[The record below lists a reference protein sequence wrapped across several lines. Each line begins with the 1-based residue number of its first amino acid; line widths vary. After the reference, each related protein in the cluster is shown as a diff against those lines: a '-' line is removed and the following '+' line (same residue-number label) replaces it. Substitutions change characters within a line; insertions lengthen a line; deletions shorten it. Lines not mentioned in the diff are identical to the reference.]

1 MTTPVKDQWKIT
13 ETLGSGF
20 SGTVYACSEEH
31 SQKKFALK
39 AFQAVAVN
47 RALHQKMTQ
56 RLEAA
61 TWPKGVMPIVAKDYL
76 ARPAYIVTPCYTDAL
91 DQPRNL
97 QFLWDGKNHDP
108 AWTWIRD
115 IARALANMHTL
126 HVAHGNLKPSN
137 VFFTPEGELQLS
149 DWCLGNMPG
158 VQHVDFTDAYL
169 YQSPEQLLH
178 SDGYSE
184 EAGYRWDV
192 YSFGCLSFL
201 LLNGEFPRC
210 HEIFSSVA
218 PPFGS
223 FELEKIVAD
232 TARIASG
239 LQAQKEI
246 VWKTP
251 AADERE
257 QEYRQILTACLE
269 LDPFQRPPNMLEVL
283 RRLEEIDQIQDHKSH
298 SQKLILERRK
308 AQRSSRALALA
319 ATMLATCSA
328 AATMAW
334 IAEKK
339 HRQNDLASYHQEL
352 VDLRSSTK
360 LAIEHKNTAE
370 QQRAKEV
377 EQATQAQKKAET
389 ALRTERTTWIE
400 QIRASR
406 SVGDQLFLWAL
417 TKGHRD
423 LPALDGRQA
432 RLQQLET
439 FYQEFLVDASLM
451 PELAEERARAQLQLA
466 EISLAMDDAA
476 KASTRLETAIKSL
489 SKFSHT
495 APWKL
500 RIASGQLI
508 LAMLWQK
515 EGDARA
521 EQGFIDARAAIK
533 ELPPE
538 ETDPERVK
546 QLLATLDFHEAK
558 IFANKGDADQAV
570 ESIMRATTQLSS
582 LADVK
587 PEISFLRSE
596 LASYF
601 LSSAT
606 ILEGLGKMGDA
617 RETRALAVNEL
628 VDLLKKNPQDFS
640 LRLAL
645 ASTYS
650 AMAET
655 AMLAGDAAA
664 ADQFSQKATTAL
676 EALHKERPDDQ
687 LVATRLASQRI
698 IISSLLEDRGEIA
711 KALDMADNGLQLLA
725 PAINAQP
732 ADPLAQ
738 FHCARLLWEK
748 GRILGLMGDPSE
760 RMAHFQKSLDLLI
773 PLSLRDH
780 GDLRADHILHHI
792 GYLHSDMAHAAQL
805 EKNNDLAKKKFAAS
819 LAVWKQLLTQRPQ
832 HQEYRELM
840 HWCQGRIK
848 ELD

>member
-1 MTTPVKDQWKIT
+1 MANPSKDQLQIT
-13 ETLGSGF
+13 HTLGSGF
-20 SGTVYACSEEH
+20 SGTVYACQDDAA
-31 SQKKFALK
+31 QKKLALK
-39 AFQAVAVN
+39 VFHAVAVN
-47 RALHQKMTQ
+47 RPLHQKMTQ
-56 RLEAA
+56 RLEAGS
-61 TWPKGVMPIVAKDYL
+61 WPLGVMPIISMDYN
-76 ARPAYIVTPCYTDAL
+76 ARPAHIITKDYCDEQG
-91 DQPRNL
+91 QPRNL
-97 QFLWDGKNHDP
+97 QFRWEGKDTDL
-108 AWTWIRD
+108 AWKWIRD
-115 IARALANMHTL
+115 MARALANMHAL
-126 HVAHGNLKPSN
+126 QVAHGNLKPSN
-137 VFFTPEGELQLS
+137 IFFSPDDELLLS
-149 DWCLGNMPG
+149 DWALGNMPG

-169 YQSPEQLLH
+169 YQAPEQLLH
-178 SDGYSE
+178 SEGYLE

-192 YSFGCLSFL
+192 YSFACLSYL
-201 LLNGEFPRC
+201 LLTGEFPRC

-232 TARIASG
+232 TARIAAG
-239 LQAQKEI
+239 LSAQPNI
-246 VWKTP
+246 SWKNP
-251 AADERE
+251 APDDRE
-257 QEYRQILTACLE
+257 QEYRNLLTACLD
-269 LDPFQRPPNMLEVL
+269 LDPFQRPANMLEVL
-283 RRLEEIDQIQDHKSH
+283 RRFEKIDQDHDHKAH
-298 SQKLILERRK
+298 AEKLILAKRK
-308 AQRSSRALALA
+308 VQQRSRVLAFA
-319 ATMLATCSA
+319 VTMLVTCAVAS
-328 AATMAW
+328 TTAW
-334 IAEKK
+334 IAAKK
-339 HRQNDLASYHQEL
+339 NRLNDKAAYHQEL
-352 VDLRSSTK
+352 ADLRSSTK
-360 LAIEHKNTAE
+360 LAIEHKHTAE

-377 EQATQAQKKAET
+377 TEATTARKKAEH
-389 ALRTERTTWIE
+389 ALRQERTTWIE

-406 SVGDQLFLWAL
+406 SIGDQLFLWAL

-439 FYQEFLVDASLM
+439 FYQEFLVDSSLM

-476 KASTRLETAIKSL
+476 KASARLETAIKSL

-500 RIASGQLI
+500 RIASGQVI

-521 EQGFIDARAAIK
+521 EQGFIDAREAINA
-533 ELPPE
+533 LPKD
-538 ETDPERVK
+538 ETDPERMK

-558 IFANKGDADQAV
+558 IFANKGEADKAV

-601 LSSAT
+601 LSSAS

-617 RETRALAVNEL
+617 RETRALAVSEL
-628 VDLLKKNPQDFS
+628 LDLLKKNPKDFS

-645 ASTYS
+645 ASTYA

-655 AMLAGDAAA
+655 AMLAGDAGA
-664 ADQFSQKATTAL
+664 ADQHSQNAIKML
-676 EALHKERPDDQ
+676 EQLHKERPEDA
-687 LVATRLASQRI
+687 LVTTRLASQRI
-698 IISSLLEDRGEIA
+698 IITSLLEDRGETS
-711 KALDMADNGLQLLA
+711 KALELADSGIALLA
-725 PAINAQP
+725 PAMSANGGE
-732 ADPLAQ
+732 PLTQ
-738 FHCARLLWEK
+738 FHFARLLWEK
-748 GRILGLMGDPSE
+748 GRILGLMGDTTE
-760 RMAHFQKSLDLLI
+760 RMAHFQKALDVLI

-805 EKNNDLAKKKFAAS
+805 EKNNGLAKKKFASS
-819 LAVWKQLLTQRPQ
+819 LAVWKQLLSQRPQ

>member
-1 MTTPVKDQWKIT
+1 MTNPVKDQWKIT

-20 SGTVYACSEEH
+20 SGTVYACKDES
-31 SQKKFALK
+31 SQKNVALK
-39 AFQAVAVN
+39 AFHAVAVN

-56 RLEAA
+56 RLESSQ
-61 TWPKGVMPIVAKDYL
+61 WPRGDMPLISKDYH
-76 ARPAYIVTPCYTDAL
+76 ARPAHIVTPLHLDAQG
-91 DQPRNL
+91 QPHNL
-97 QFLWDGKNHDP
+97 QFRWDGKSHEN
-108 AWTWIRD
+108 AWKWIRD
-115 IARALANMHTL
+115 IARALANL
-126 HVAHGNLKPSN
+126 HSLQVAHGNLKPSN
-137 VFFTPEGELQLS
+137 VFFTHEDELLLS
-149 DWCLGNMPG
+149 DWTLGNMPG

-169 YQSPEQLLH
+169 YQAPEQLLQ
-178 SDGYSE
+178 SDGYLE

-192 YSFGCLSFL
+192 YSFGCLSYL
-201 LLNGEFPRC
+201 LLTGEFPRC
-210 HEIFSSVA
+210 HDIFSSVA

-232 TARIASG
+232 TARIAAG
-239 LQAQKEI
+239 LRAQAAI
-246 VWKTP
+246 SWKTP
-251 AADERE
+251 ASDDRE
-257 QEYRQILTACLE
+257 QDCRHLLAACLE
-269 LDPFQRPPNMLEVL
+269 LDPYQRPANMLEVV
-283 RRLEEIDQIQDHKSH
+283 RRFEEIDQQHD
-298 SQKLILERRK
+298 QKIHNLKLNQERRK
-308 AQRSSRALALA
+308 AQQRSRALTLAVTMLFTCSIA
-319 ATMLATCSA
+319 ATA
-328 AATMAW
+328 AW
-334 IAEKK
+334 LSEKK
-339 HRQNDLASYHQEL
+339 NRQNDLASYHQEL

-360 LAIEHKNTAE
+360 LAIEHKNIAE

-377 EQATQAQKKAET
+377 TEATNARKQAET

-400 QIRASR
+400 QVRASR
-406 SVGDQLFLWAL
+406 SIGDQLFLWAL

-439 FYQEFLVDASLM
+439 FYQEFLVDSSLM

-466 EISLAMDDAA
+466 EISLAMDDAP

-489 SKFSHT
+489 SKFSHS
-495 APWKL
+495 APWKM

-515 EGDARA
+515 DGDARA
-521 EQGFIDARAAIK
+521 EQGFIDAREAIK
-533 ELPPE
+533 ALPKD

-558 IFANKGDADQAV
+558 IFANKGEADKAV

-587 PEISFLRSE
+587 PEMSFLRSE

-601 LSSAT
+601 LSSAS

-617 RETRALAVNEL
+617 RETRALAINEL
-628 VDLLKKNPQDFS
+628 IDLLKKNPKDFS

-645 ASTYS
+645 ASTYA

-664 ADQFSQKATTAL
+664 ADQCSQKATKAL
-676 EALHKERPDDQ
+676 EELHTERPDDP
-687 LVATRLASQRI
+687 LISTRLASQRI
-698 IISSLLEDRGEIA
+698 IVSSLLEDRGETA
-711 KALDMADNGLQLLA
+711 KALEIADSGLQLLT
-725 PAINAQP
+725 PSISTQKS
-732 ADPLAQ
+732 DPLAQ
-738 FHCARLLWEK
+738 FHYARLLWEK
-748 GRILGLMGDPSE
+748 GRILGLMGDPTE
-760 RMAHFQKSLDLLI
+760 RMTHFQKALDVLI

-805 EKNNDLAKKKFAAS
+805 EKNNGLAKKKFASS

-840 HWCQGRIK
+840 HWCQSRIK